1 MNEEQKG
8 QLYGQLLNEHT
19 KLFNQISLL
28 KSENMDNNPE
38 TNRKIAMLEYKQAE
52 IMNRIKTLFN

>member
-38 TNRKIAMLEYKQAE
+38 TNRKIAMLEYKQTE